1 MTPRAASEA
10 IEIEGE
16 RALCDRSGALYFPGL
31 DLLAVS
37 DLHLEKGAAF
47 ARRRQLIPPYDTAAT
62 LARLAGAIALYD
74 PRIVVSL
81 GDSFHDGAG
90 AALMPDIFR
99 AQLSR
104 LIAGR
109 DWFWVAGNHDP
120 DAPEGVA
127 GESVKEIAV
136 GPLVFRHEPSRGPT
150 PGEIAGHLHPG
161 ARLVARG
168 RSVRRRCFAGDGRR
182 LIMPAFG
189 AYTGMLNVLDR
200 AYAGLFDADGLFA
213 CMLGRQRV
221 YKVTGSVLRPG

>member
-1 MTPRAASEA
+1 MTIFSEA

-16 RALCDRSGALYFPGL
+16 RALCDRSGVLYFPGL

-37 DLHLEKGAAF
+37 DLHLEKGAAL

-62 LARLAGAIALYD
+62 LARLAEVIALYD
-74 PRIVVSL
+74 PKIVVSL

-99 AQLSR
+99 AELSA

-127 GESVKEIAV
+127 GESVREISI
-136 GPLVFRHEPSRGPT
+136 GSLVFRH
-150 PGEIAGHLHPG
+150 
-161 ARLVARG
+161 
-168 RSVRRRCFAGDGRR
+168 
-182 LIMPAFG
+182 
-189 AYTGMLNVLDR
+189 
-200 AYAGLFDADGLFA
+200 
-213 CMLGRQRV
+213 
-221 YKVTGSVLRPG
+221 